1 MSKYTT
7 ELRFICETEAG
18 ETESVGYSD
27 VDDVIAAALPHIFDF
42 DFPIFDENYRTTLE
56 TKIIRHYYT
65 REIGL
70 ETYGLWKLKL
80 QTKLNEIMPYYNKL
94 YESELFTYN
103 PLYDVDMTTT
113 HIGRKTGENTN
124 VDSRISERSNSGT
137 SKNVEDETNT
147 QRNKSI
153 TEGNRDVKTDG
164 TETES
169 NKTKTT
175 GNKDIETDGTEVGA
189 NKAVTSGNRDVEN
202 TGSETNTGTS
212 KNSATRDYQRDD
224 AYSDTPQGTLNN
236 VRNLNYLTN
245 ARNIVDTE
253 MTNENGNTTGASAT
267 QNKQTE
273 NNQQTIDENNT
284 TTSKSK
290 QNETNDQTIDA
301 NKSSVTAHKQNETNQ
316 QTSQNDNT
324 SLTQR
329 NNERTD
335 NFNETG
341 KNQGTNIGSS
351 KSTED
356 YVLHVMGKS
365 AGVNYARMIKDF
377 RDNLLNIDMDVIRE
391 LNDLF
396 MLIW

>member
-18 ETESVGYSD
+18 KTESVGFSD
-27 VDDVIAAALPHIFDF
+27 VNEVITAALPHIFDF
-42 DFPIFDENYRTTLE
+42 DFPIFDENYRVPLE

-94 YESELFTYN
+94 YESELYKYN

-113 HIGRKTGENTN
+113 HVGRKTGENTN
-124 VDSRISERSNSGT
+124 VDSRLSERSNSGT
-137 SKNVEDETNT
+137 SKNVGDETT
-147 QRNKSI
+147 AD
-153 TEGNRDVKTDG
+153 TNRAT
-164 TETES
+164 
-169 NKTKTT
+169 
-175 GNKDIETDGTEVGA
+175 
-189 NKAVTSGNRDVEN
+189 TSGNRNVDN
-202 TGSETNTGTS
+202 TGSETNTGRS
-212 KNSATRDYQRDD
+212 KNSATRNYQRDD
-224 AYSDTPQGTLNN
+224 AYSDTPQGTLSN
-236 VRNLNYLTN
+236 VKNLNYLTN

-253 MTNENGNTTGASAT
+253 MTNENGETTGASASE
-267 QNKQTE
+267 NKQ
-273 NNQQTIDENNT
+273 
-284 TTSKSK
+284 
-290 QNETNDQTIDA
+290 
-301 NKSSVTAHKQNETNQ
+301 VETNQ
-316 QTSQNDNT
+316 QTVTGDNT
-324 SLTQR
+324 SATKR
-329 NNERTD
+329 VSERTD
-335 NFNETG
+335 DFTESNKNE
-341 KNQGTNIGSS
+341 GTNTETS

>member
-18 ETESVGYSD
+18 KTESVGLSK
-27 VDDVIAAALPHIFDF
+27 VDEVISAALPHIFDF

-94 YESELFTYN
+94 YQSELYTYN

-113 HIGRKTGENTN
+113 HVGRRTGENTN
-124 VDSRISERSNSGT
+124 VDSRISERNNSGT
-137 SKNVEDETNT
+137 SKNVGDETT
-147 QRNKSI
+147 AD
-153 TEGNRDVKTDG
+153 TNRAT
-164 TETES
+164 
-169 NKTKTT
+169 
-175 GNKDIETDGTEVGA
+175 
-189 NKAVTSGNRDVEN
+189 TSGERSVEN
-202 TGSETNTGTS
+202 TGSETNTGRS
-212 KNSATRDYQRDD
+212 KNSATRNYQRDD

-236 VRNLNYLTN
+236 VKNLNYLTN

-253 MTNENGNTTGASAT
+253 MTNENGETTGASAS
-267 QNKQTE
+267 E
-273 NNQQTIDENNT
+273 N
-284 TTSKSK
+284 
-290 QNETNDQTIDA
+290 
-301 NKSSVTAHKQNETNQ
+301 KQNETNQ
-316 QTSQNDNT
+316 QTVTGDNT
-324 SLTQR
+324 SATTR
-329 NNERTD
+329 VSERTD
-335 NFNETG
+335 DFTESNKNEGINTG
-341 KNQGTNIGSS
+341 TS

-365 AGVNYARMIKDF
+365 AGTNYARMIKDF

-396 MLIW
+396 MLVW

>member
-18 ETESVGYSD
+18 KTESVGLSK
-27 VDDVIAAALPHIFDF
+27 VDEVITSALPKIFDF
-42 DFPIFDENYRTTLE
+42 DFPIFDENYRVPLE

-94 YESELFTYN
+94 YESELYKYN

-113 HIGRKTGENTN
+113 HVGRRTGENTN
-124 VDSRISERSNSGT
+124 IDSRISERNNSGT
-137 SKNVEDETNT
+137 SKNVGDETT
-147 QRNKSI
+147 AD
-153 TEGNRDVKTDG
+153 T
-164 TETES
+164 
-169 NKTKTT
+169 
-175 GNKDIETDGTEVGA
+175 
-189 NKAVTSGNRDVEN
+189 NKATTSGERNVEN
-202 TGSETNTGTS
+202 TGSETNTGRS

-236 VRNLNYLTN
+236 VKNLNYLTN

-253 MTNENGNTTGASAT
+253 MTNENGETTGASASE
-267 QNKQTE
+267 NKQ
-273 NNQQTIDENNT
+273 
-284 TTSKSK
+284 S
-290 QNETNDQTIDA
+290 
-301 NKSSVTAHKQNETNQ
+301 ETNQ
-316 QTSQNDNT
+316 QTVTGDNT
-324 SLTQR
+324 SATKR
-329 NNERTD
+329 TSERTD
-335 NFNETG
+335 VFSESNKDEGMNTET
-341 KNQGTNIGSS
+341 S

>member
-18 ETESVGYSD
+18 KTESVGLSK
-27 VDDVIAAALPHIFDF
+27 VDEVISAALPHIFDF

-94 YESELFTYN
+94 YESELYTYN

-113 HIGRKTGENTN
+113 HVGRRTGENTN

-137 SKNVEDETNT
+137 SKNVGDETT
-147 QRNKSI
+147 AD
-153 TEGNRDVKTDG
+153 TNRAT
-164 TETES
+164 
-169 NKTKTT
+169 
-175 GNKDIETDGTEVGA
+175 
-189 NKAVTSGNRDVEN
+189 TSGERSVEN
-202 TGSETNTGTS
+202 TGSETNTGRS

-253 MTNENGNTTGASAT
+253 MTNENGETTGASAT
-267 QNKQTE
+267 ENKQ
-273 NNQQTIDENNT
+273 
-284 TTSKSK
+284 S
-290 QNETNDQTIDA
+290 
-301 NKSSVTAHKQNETNQ
+301 ETNQ
-316 QTSQNDNT
+316 QTVTGDNT
-324 SLTQR
+324 SATKR
-329 NNERTD
+329 VSERTD
-335 NFNETG
+335 DFTESNKDE
-341 KNQGTNIGSS
+341 GTNTETS

>member
-18 ETESVGYSD
+18 KTESVGLSK
-27 VDDVIAAALPHIFDF
+27 VDEVISAALPHIFDF
-42 DFPIFDENYRTTLE
+42 DFPIFDENYRVPLE

-94 YESELFTYN
+94 YQSELYTYN

-113 HIGRKTGENTN
+113 HVGQRTGENTN
-124 VDSRISERSNSGT
+124 IDHRNSERRNSGT
-137 SKNVEDETNT
+137 SKNVGDETT
-147 QRNKSI
+147 AD
-153 TEGNRDVKTDG
+153 TNRAT
-164 TETES
+164 
-169 NKTKTT
+169 
-175 GNKDIETDGTEVGA
+175 
-189 NKAVTSGNRDVEN
+189 TSGERSVEN
-202 TGSETNTGTS
+202 TGSETNTGRT

-224 AYSDTPQGTLNN
+224 AYSDTPQGSLNN

-253 MTNENGNTTGASAT
+253 MTNENGESTGASAS
-267 QNKQTE
+267 E
-273 NNQQTIDENNT
+273 N
-284 TTSKSK
+284 
-290 QNETNDQTIDA
+290 
-301 NKSSVTAHKQNETNQ
+301 KQNETNQ
-316 QTSQNDNT
+316 QTVTGDNT
-324 SLTQR
+324 SATKR
-329 NNERTD
+329 VSERADDFTESNKNEGI
-335 NFNETG
+335 NTG
-341 KNQGTNIGSS
+341 TS

-365 AGVNYARMIKDF
+365 AGANYARMIKDF

>member
-18 ETESVGYSD
+18 KTESVGLSK
-27 VDDVIAAALPHIFDF
+27 VDEVISAALPHIFDF
-42 DFPIFDENYRTTLE
+42 DFPIFDENYRVPLE

-94 YESELFTYN
+94 YESELYTYN

-113 HIGRKTGENTN
+113 HVGRRTGENTN
-124 VDSRISERSNSGT
+124 VDSRISERNNSGT
-137 SKNVEDETNT
+137 SKNVGDETT
-147 QRNKSI
+147 AD
-153 TEGNRDVKTDG
+153 TNRAT
-164 TETES
+164 
-169 NKTKTT
+169 
-175 GNKDIETDGTEVGA
+175 
-189 NKAVTSGNRDVEN
+189 TSGERSVEN
-202 TGSETNTGTS
+202 TGSETNTGRS
-212 KNSATRDYQRDD
+212 KNSATRNYQRDD

-236 VRNLNYLTN
+236 VKNLNYLTN

-253 MTNENGNTTGASAT
+253 MTNENGETTGASAS
-267 QNKQTE
+267 E
-273 NNQQTIDENNT
+273 N
-284 TTSKSK
+284 
-290 QNETNDQTIDA
+290 
-301 NKSSVTAHKQNETNQ
+301 KQNETNQ
-316 QTSQNDNT
+316 QTVTGDNT
-324 SLTQR
+324 SATKR
-329 NNERTD
+329 FSERTD
-335 NFNETG
+335 DFTESNKNE
-341 KNQGTNIGSS
+341 GTNTETS

-396 MLIW
+396 MLVW

>member
-27 VDDVIAAALPHIFDF
+27 VDDIIAAALPHIFDF

-113 HIGRKTGENTN
+113 HVGRKTGENTN

-137 SKNVEDETNT
+137 SKNVGDETT
-147 QRNKSI
+147 AD
-153 TEGNRDVKTDG
+153 TNRAT
-164 TETES
+164 
-169 NKTKTT
+169 
-175 GNKDIETDGTEVGA
+175 
-189 NKAVTSGNRDVEN
+189 TSGERSVEN
-202 TGSETNTGTS
+202 TGSETNTGRS

-236 VRNLNYLTN
+236 VKNLNYLTN

-253 MTNENGNTTGASAT
+253 MTNENGETTGASASE
-267 QNKQTE
+267 NKQ
-273 NNQQTIDENNT
+273 
-284 TTSKSK
+284 S
-290 QNETNDQTIDA
+290 
-301 NKSSVTAHKQNETNQ
+301 ETNQ
-316 QTSQNDNT
+316 QTVTGDNT
-324 SLTQR
+324 SATKR
-329 NNERTD
+329 VSERTD
-335 NFNETG
+335 VFTENNKDEGLNTET
-341 KNQGTNIGSS
+341 S

>member
-18 ETESVGYSD
+18 KTESVGYSK
-27 VDDVIAAALPHIFDF
+27 VDEVIAAALPHIFDF
-42 DFPIFDENYRTTLE
+42 DFPIFDENYRETLE

-113 HIGRKTGENTN
+113 HVGRKTGENTN

-137 SKNVEDETNT
+137 SKNVGDETKADT
-147 QRNKSI
+147 
-153 TEGNRDVKTDG
+153 NRAT
-164 TETES
+164 
-169 NKTKTT
+169 
-175 GNKDIETDGTEVGA
+175 
-189 NKAVTSGNRDVEN
+189 TSGERSVEN
-202 TGSETNTGTS
+202 TGSETNTGRT
-212 KNSATRDYQRDD
+212 KNSATRDYERND

-236 VRNLNYLTN
+236 VKNLNYLTN
-245 ARNIVDTE
+245 VRNIVDTE
-253 MTNENGNTTGASAT
+253 MTNENGETTGASASE
-267 QNKQTE
+267 NKQ
-273 NNQQTIDENNT
+273 
-284 TTSKSK
+284 S
-290 QNETNDQTIDA
+290 
-301 NKSSVTAHKQNETNQ
+301 ETNQ
-316 QTSQNDNT
+316 QTVTGDNT
-324 SLTQR
+324 SATKR
-329 NNERTD
+329 VSERTD
-335 NFNETG
+335 DFTESNKNE
-341 KNQGTNIGSS
+341 GTNTETS

>member
-18 ETESVGYSD
+18 KTESVGLSK
-27 VDDVIAAALPHIFDF
+27 VDEVITAALPHIFDF
-42 DFPIFDENYRTTLE
+42 DFPIFDENYRVPLE

-94 YESELFTYN
+94 YQSELYTYN

-113 HIGRKTGENTN
+113 HVGRRTGENTN
-124 VDSRISERSNSGT
+124 VDSRISERNNSGT
-137 SKNVEDETNT
+137 SKNVGDETT
-147 QRNKSI
+147 AD
-153 TEGNRDVKTDG
+153 TNRAT
-164 TETES
+164 
-169 NKTKTT
+169 
-175 GNKDIETDGTEVGA
+175 
-189 NKAVTSGNRDVEN
+189 TSGERSVEN
-202 TGSETNTGTS
+202 TGSETNTGRS
-212 KNSATRDYQRDD
+212 KNSATRNYQRDD

-236 VRNLNYLTN
+236 VKNLNYLTN

-253 MTNENGNTTGASAT
+253 MTNENGETTGASAS
-267 QNKQTE
+267 E
-273 NNQQTIDENNT
+273 N
-284 TTSKSK
+284 
-290 QNETNDQTIDA
+290 
-301 NKSSVTAHKQNETNQ
+301 KQNETNQ
-316 QTSQNDNT
+316 QTVTGDNT
-324 SLTQR
+324 SATKR
-329 NNERTD
+329 FSERTD
-335 NFNETG
+335 DFTGSNKNE
-341 KNQGTNIGSS
+341 GTNTETS

>member
-18 ETESVGYSD
+18 KTESVGFSN
-27 VDDVIAAALPHIFDF
+27 VDEVITAALPHIFDF
-42 DFPIFDENYRTTLE
+42 DFPIFDENYRVPLE

-94 YESELFTYN
+94 YQSELYTYN

-113 HIGRKTGENTN
+113 HVGRRTGENTN
-124 VDSRISERSNSGT
+124 VDSRISERNNSGT
-137 SKNVEDETNT
+137 SKNVGDETT
-147 QRNKSI
+147 AD
-153 TEGNRDVKTDG
+153 TNRAT
-164 TETES
+164 
-169 NKTKTT
+169 
-175 GNKDIETDGTEVGA
+175 
-189 NKAVTSGNRDVEN
+189 TSGERSVEN
-202 TGSETNTGTS
+202 TGSETNTGRS
-212 KNSATRDYQRDD
+212 KNSATRNYQRDD

-236 VRNLNYLTN
+236 VKNLNYLTN

-253 MTNENGNTTGASAT
+253 MTNENGETTGASAS
-267 QNKQTE
+267 E
-273 NNQQTIDENNT
+273 N
-284 TTSKSK
+284 
-290 QNETNDQTIDA
+290 
-301 NKSSVTAHKQNETNQ
+301 KQNETNQ
-316 QTSQNDNT
+316 QTVTGDNT
-324 SLTQR
+324 SATKR
-329 NNERTD
+329 FSERTD
-335 NFNETG
+335 DFTESNKNE
-341 KNQGTNIGSS
+341 GTNTETS

>member
-18 ETESVGYSD
+18 KTESVGLSK
-27 VDDVIAAALPHIFDF
+27 VDEVIAAALPHIFDF
-42 DFPIFDENYRTTLE
+42 DFPIFDENYRETLE

-94 YESELFTYN
+94 YQSELYTYN

-113 HIGRKTGENTN
+113 HVGRKTGENTN
-124 VDSRISERSNSGT
+124 VDQRNSKRTNSGT
-137 SKNVEDETNT
+137 SKNVGDETT
-147 QRNKSI
+147 AD
-153 TEGNRDVKTDG
+153 TNRAT
-164 TETES
+164 
-169 NKTKTT
+169 
-175 GNKDIETDGTEVGA
+175 
-189 NKAVTSGNRDVEN
+189 TSGERNVEN
-202 TGSETNTGTS
+202 KGSETNTGRS

-253 MTNENGNTTGASAT
+253 MTNENGETTGASASE
-267 QNKQTE
+267 NKQ
-273 NNQQTIDENNT
+273 
-284 TTSKSK
+284 
-290 QNETNDQTIDA
+290 A
-301 NKSSVTAHKQNETNQ
+301 ETNQ
-316 QTSQNDNT
+316 QTVTGDNT
-324 SLTQR
+324 SATKR
-329 NNERTD
+329 VSERTD
-335 NFNETG
+335 DFTENNKDEGINTG
-341 KNQGTNIGSS
+341 TS

>member
-113 HIGRKTGENTN
+113 HVGRRTGENTN
-124 VDSRISERSNSGT
+124 VDTRISERSNSGT
-137 SKNVEDETNT
+137 SKNVGDETT
-147 QRNKSI
+147 AD
-153 TEGNRDVKTDG
+153 TNRA
-164 TETES
+164 
-169 NKTKTT
+169 NTT
-175 GNKDIETDGTEVGA
+175 G
-189 NKAVTSGNRDVEN
+189 SRSVEN
-202 TGSETNTGTS
+202 SGSETNTGRT
-212 KNSATRDYQRDD
+212 KNSATRNYQRDD
-224 AYSDTPQGTLNN
+224 AYSDTPQGTLTN

-245 ARNIVDTE
+245 ARNIVDSD
-253 MTNENGNTTGASAT
+253 MTNENGETTGASASE
-267 QNKQTE
+267 NKQ
-273 NNQQTIDENNT
+273 
-284 TTSKSK
+284 S
-290 QNETNDQTIDA
+290 
-301 NKSSVTAHKQNETNQ
+301 ETNQ
-316 QTSQNDNT
+316 QTVTGDNT
-324 SLTQR
+324 SATKR
-329 NNERTD
+329 VSERTD
-335 NFNETG
+335 VFAESNKDE
-341 KNQGTNIGSS
+341 GTNTETS

-396 MLIW
+396 MLVW

>member
-1 MSKYTT
+1 MSKFTT

-18 ETESVGYSD
+18 KTESVGFSN
-27 VDDVIAAALPHIFDF
+27 VDEVITAALPHIFDF
-42 DFPIFDENYRTTLE
+42 DFPIFDENYRVPLE

-94 YESELFTYN
+94 YESELYTYN

-113 HIGRKTGENTN
+113 HVGRRTGENTN

-137 SKNVEDETNT
+137 SKNVGDETT
-147 QRNKSI
+147 AD
-153 TEGNRDVKTDG
+153 TNRAT
-164 TETES
+164 
-169 NKTKTT
+169 
-175 GNKDIETDGTEVGA
+175 
-189 NKAVTSGNRDVEN
+189 TSGERSVEN
-202 TGSETNTGTS
+202 TGSETNTGRS
-212 KNSATRDYQRDD
+212 KNSATRNYQRDD

-236 VRNLNYLTN
+236 VKNLNYLTN

-253 MTNENGNTTGASAT
+253 MTNENGETTGASAT
-267 QNKQTE
+267 ENKQ
-273 NNQQTIDENNT
+273 
-284 TTSKSK
+284 S
-290 QNETNDQTIDA
+290 
-301 NKSSVTAHKQNETNQ
+301 ETNQ
-316 QTSQNDNT
+316 QTVTGDNT
-324 SLTQR
+324 SATKR
-329 NNERTD
+329 VSERTD
-335 NFNETG
+335 DFNERN
-341 KNQGTNIGSS
+341 KDEGTNTETS

>member
-18 ETESVGYSD
+18 KTESVGISK
-27 VDDVIAAALPHIFDF
+27 VDEVISAALPHIFDF

-94 YESELFTYN
+94 YQSELYTYN

-113 HIGRKTGENTN
+113 HVGRRTGENTN
-124 VDSRISERSNSGT
+124 IEKRNSERTNSGT
-137 SKNVEDETNT
+137 SKNVGDETT
-147 QRNKSI
+147 AD
-153 TEGNRDVKTDG
+153 TNRAT
-164 TETES
+164 
-169 NKTKTT
+169 
-175 GNKDIETDGTEVGA
+175 
-189 NKAVTSGNRDVEN
+189 TSGERNIEN
-202 TGSETNTGTS
+202 KGSETNTGRS
-212 KNSATRDYQRDD
+212 KNSATRDHQTDD

-236 VRNLNYLTN
+236 VKNLNYLTN
-245 ARNIVDTE
+245 ARNIVETE
-253 MTNENGNTTGASAT
+253 MTNENGETTGASASENT
-267 QNKQTE
+267 Q
-273 NNQQTIDENNT
+273 
-284 TTSKSK
+284 
-290 QNETNDQTIDA
+290 A
-301 NKSSVTAHKQNETNQ
+301 ETNQ
-316 QTSQNDNT
+316 QTVTGDNT
-324 SLTQR
+324 SATKR
-329 NNERTD
+329 VSERTD
-335 NFNETG
+335 DFTESDKNEGINTG
-341 KNQGTNIGSS
+341 TS

-365 AGVNYARMIKDF
+365 AGANYARMIKDF

>member
-18 ETESVGYSD
+18 KTESVGLSK
-27 VDDVIAAALPHIFDF
+27 VDEVITAALPHIFDF
-42 DFPIFDENYRTTLE
+42 DFPIFDENYRVPLE

-94 YESELFTYN
+94 YESELYTYN

-113 HIGRKTGENTN
+113 HVGRRTGENTN
-124 VDSRISERSNSGT
+124 IDSRISERNNSGT
-137 SKNVEDETNT
+137 SKNVGDETT
-147 QRNKSI
+147 AD
-153 TEGNRDVKTDG
+153 TNRAT
-164 TETES
+164 
-169 NKTKTT
+169 
-175 GNKDIETDGTEVGA
+175 
-189 NKAVTSGNRDVEN
+189 TSGERNVEN
-202 TGSETNTGTS
+202 TGSETNTGRS

-236 VRNLNYLTN
+236 VKNLNYLTN

-253 MTNENGNTTGASAT
+253 MTNENGETTGASASE
-267 QNKQTE
+267 NKQ
-273 NNQQTIDENNT
+273 
-284 TTSKSK
+284 S
-290 QNETNDQTIDA
+290 
-301 NKSSVTAHKQNETNQ
+301 ETNQ
-316 QTSQNDNT
+316 QTVTGDNT
-324 SLTQR
+324 SATKR
-329 NNERTD
+329 TSERTD
-335 NFNETG
+335 VFSESNKDEGMNTET
-341 KNQGTNIGSS
+341 S

>member
-113 HIGRKTGENTN
+113 HVGRRTGENTN

-137 SKNVEDETNT
+137 SKNVGDETT
-147 QRNKSI
+147 AD
-153 TEGNRDVKTDG
+153 TNRAT
-164 TETES
+164 
-169 NKTKTT
+169 
-175 GNKDIETDGTEVGA
+175 
-189 NKAVTSGNRDVEN
+189 TSGERSVEN
-202 TGSETNTGTS
+202 TGSETNTGRS

-253 MTNENGNTTGASAT
+253 MTNENGETTGASASE
-267 QNKQTE
+267 NKQ
-273 NNQQTIDENNT
+273 
-284 TTSKSK
+284 S
-290 QNETNDQTIDA
+290 
-301 NKSSVTAHKQNETNQ
+301 ETNQ
-316 QTSQNDNT
+316 QTVTGDNT
-324 SLTQR
+324 SATKR
-329 NNERTD
+329 VSERTD
-335 NFNETG
+335 DFTESNKNE
-341 KNQGTNIGSS
+341 GTNTETS

>member
-18 ETESVGYSD
+18 KTESVGLSK
-27 VDDVIAAALPHIFDF
+27 VDEVITAALPKIFDF
-42 DFPIFDENYRTTLE
+42 YFPIFDENYRVPLE

-65 REIGL
+65 REIGM

-80 QTKLNEIMPYYNKL
+80 HTKLNEIMPYYNKL
-94 YESELFTYN
+94 YESELYKYN

-113 HIGRKTGENTN
+113 HVGRRTGENTN

-137 SKNVEDETNT
+137 SKNVGDETT
-147 QRNKSI
+147 AD
-153 TEGNRDVKTDG
+153 TNRAT
-164 TETES
+164 
-169 NKTKTT
+169 
-175 GNKDIETDGTEVGA
+175 
-189 NKAVTSGNRDVEN
+189 TSGERSVEN
-202 TGSETNTGTS
+202 TGSETNTGRT
-212 KNSATRDYQRDD
+212 KNSATRNYQRDD

-236 VRNLNYLTN
+236 VKNLNYLTN

-253 MTNENGNTTGASAT
+253 MTNENGETTGASASE
-267 QNKQTE
+267 NKQ
-273 NNQQTIDENNT
+273 
-284 TTSKSK
+284 S
-290 QNETNDQTIDA
+290 
-301 NKSSVTAHKQNETNQ
+301 ETNQ
-316 QTSQNDNT
+316 QTVTGDNT
-324 SLTQR
+324 SATKR
-329 NNERTD
+329 VSERTD
-335 NFNETG
+335 DFTESDKNEGINTG
-341 KNQGTNIGSS
+341 TS

-365 AGVNYARMIKDF
+365 AGANYARMIKDF

>member
-7 ELRFICETEAG
+7 GLRFICETEAG
-18 ETESVGYSD
+18 KTESVGLSK
-27 VDDVIAAALPHIFDF
+27 VDEVITAALPHIFDF
-42 DFPIFDENYRTTLE
+42 DFPIFDENYRVPLE

-94 YESELFTYN
+94 YQSELYTYN

-113 HIGRKTGENTN
+113 HVGRRTGENTN

-137 SKNVEDETNT
+137 SKNVGDETT
-147 QRNKSI
+147 AD
-153 TEGNRDVKTDG
+153 TNRAT
-164 TETES
+164 
-169 NKTKTT
+169 
-175 GNKDIETDGTEVGA
+175 
-189 NKAVTSGNRDVEN
+189 TSGERSVEN
-202 TGSETNTGTS
+202 TGSETNTGRS

-253 MTNENGNTTGASAT
+253 MTNENGETTGASAT
-267 QNKQTE
+267 ENKQIE
-273 NNQQTIDENNT
+273 SNQQTIT
-284 TTSKSK
+284 G
-290 QNETNDQTIDA
+290 
-301 NKSSVTAHKQNETNQ
+301 
-316 QTSQNDNT
+316 DNT
-324 SLTQR
+324 SATTR
-329 NNERTD
+329 VSEKTD
-335 NFNETG
+335 NFNERN
-341 KNQGTNIGSS
+341 KDEGTNTETS

-396 MLIW
+396 MLVW

>member
-18 ETESVGYSD
+18 KTESVGLSK
-27 VDDVIAAALPHIFDF
+27 VDEVITAALPHIFDF
-42 DFPIFDENYRTTLE
+42 DFPIFDENYRVPLE

-94 YESELFTYN
+94 YESELYTYN

-113 HIGRKTGENTN
+113 HVGRRTGENTN

-137 SKNVEDETNT
+137 SKNVGDETT
-147 QRNKSI
+147 AD
-153 TEGNRDVKTDG
+153 TNRAT
-164 TETES
+164 
-169 NKTKTT
+169 
-175 GNKDIETDGTEVGA
+175 
-189 NKAVTSGNRDVEN
+189 TSGERSVEN
-202 TGSETNTGTS
+202 TGSETNTGRT

-253 MTNENGNTTGASAT
+253 MTNENGETTGASASE
-267 QNKQTE
+267 NKQ
-273 NNQQTIDENNT
+273 
-284 TTSKSK
+284 S
-290 QNETNDQTIDA
+290 
-301 NKSSVTAHKQNETNQ
+301 ETNQ
-316 QTSQNDNT
+316 QTVTGDNT
-324 SLTQR
+324 SATKR
-329 NNERTD
+329 VSERTD
-335 NFNETG
+335 DFTESNKNE
-341 KNQGTNIGSS
+341 GTNTETS

-377 RDNLLNIDMDVIRE
+377 RDNLLNIDMDIIRE

>member
-113 HIGRKTGENTN
+113 HVGRKTGENTN

-137 SKNVEDETNT
+137 SKNVGDETT
-147 QRNKSI
+147 AD
-153 TEGNRDVKTDG
+153 TNRAT
-164 TETES
+164 
-169 NKTKTT
+169 
-175 GNKDIETDGTEVGA
+175 
-189 NKAVTSGNRDVEN
+189 TSGERSVEN
-202 TGSETNTGTS
+202 TGSETNTGRS
-212 KNSATRDYQRDD
+212 KNSATRNYQRDD

-236 VRNLNYLTN
+236 VKNLNYLTN

-253 MTNENGNTTGASAT
+253 MTNENGETTGASAT
-267 QNKQTE
+267 ENKQSE
-273 NNQQTIDENNT
+273 SNQQTV
-284 TTSKSK
+284 TS
-290 QNETNDQTIDA
+290 
-301 NKSSVTAHKQNETNQ
+301 
-316 QTSQNDNT
+316 DNT
-324 SLTQR
+324 SATKR
-329 NNERTD
+329 VSERTD
-335 NFNETG
+335 DFTESNKNE
-341 KNQGTNIGSS
+341 GTNTETS

>member
-18 ETESVGYSD
+18 KTESVGLSK
-27 VDDVIAAALPHIFDF
+27 VDEVITAALPHIFDF
-42 DFPIFDENYRTTLE
+42 DFPIFDENYRVPLE

-94 YESELFTYN
+94 YQSELYTYN

-113 HIGRKTGENTN
+113 HVGRRTGENTN
-124 VDSRISERSNSGT
+124 VDSRISERNNSGT
-137 SKNVEDETNT
+137 SKNVGDETT
-147 QRNKSI
+147 AD
-153 TEGNRDVKTDG
+153 TNRAT
-164 TETES
+164 
-169 NKTKTT
+169 
-175 GNKDIETDGTEVGA
+175 
-189 NKAVTSGNRDVEN
+189 TSGERSVEN
-202 TGSETNTGTS
+202 TGSETNTGRS
-212 KNSATRDYQRDD
+212 KNSATRNYQRDD

-236 VRNLNYLTN
+236 VKNLNYLTN

-253 MTNENGNTTGASAT
+253 MTNENGETTGASAS
-267 QNKQTE
+267 E
-273 NNQQTIDENNT
+273 N
-284 TTSKSK
+284 
-290 QNETNDQTIDA
+290 
-301 NKSSVTAHKQNETNQ
+301 KQNETNQ
-316 QTSQNDNT
+316 QTVTGDNT
-324 SLTQR
+324 SATKR
-329 NNERTD
+329 FSERTD
-335 NFNETG
+335 DFTESNKNE
-341 KNQGTNIGSS
+341 GTNTETS

>member
-18 ETESVGYSD
+18 KTESVGLSK
-27 VDDVIAAALPHIFDF
+27 VDEVITAALPHIFDF

-94 YESELFTYN
+94 YQSELYTYN

-113 HIGRKTGENTN
+113 HVGQRTGENTN
-124 VDSRISERSNSGT
+124 VDSRTSERSNSGT
-137 SKNVEDETNT
+137 SKNVGNETSTDTNRAT
-147 QRNKSI
+147 TNGSRNIENK
-153 TEGNRDVKTDG
+153 G
-164 TETES
+164 T
-169 NKTKTT
+169 
-175 GNKDIETDGTEVGA
+175 
-189 NKAVTSGNRDVEN
+189 
-202 TGSETNTGTS
+202 ETNTGTS

-253 MTNENGNTTGASAT
+253 MTNESGNTTGASAS
-267 QNKQTE
+267 E
-273 NNQQTIDENNT
+273 NQ
-284 TTSKSK
+284 
-290 QNETNDQTIDA
+290 
-301 NKSSVTAHKQNETNQ
+301 QNETNQ
-316 QTSQNDNT
+316 QTVTGDNT
-324 SLTQR
+324 SAIQR
-329 NNERTD
+329 SNERTD
-335 NFNETG
+335 DFIETDKNEGSTV
-341 KNQGTNIGSS
+341 GTS

-365 AGVNYARMIKDF
+365 AGANYARMIKDF

-396 MLIW
+396 MLLW

>member
-18 ETESVGYSD
+18 KTESVGFSD
-27 VDDVIAAALPHIFDF
+27 VDEVISEALPHIFDF
-42 DFPIFDENYRTTLE
+42 DFPIFDENYRVPLE

-94 YESELFTYN
+94 YESELYTYN

-113 HIGRKTGENTN
+113 HVGRRTGENTN
-124 VDSRISERSNSGT
+124 IDSRISERNNSGT
-137 SKNVEDETNT
+137 SKNVGNETSADTNT
-147 QRNKSI
+147 A
-153 TEGNRDVKTDG
+153 T
-164 TETES
+164 
-169 NKTKTT
+169 TT
-175 GNKDIETDGTEVGA
+175 GSRNIENKGT
-189 NKAVTSGNRDVEN
+189 
-202 TGSETNTGTS
+202 ETNTGTS

-253 MTNENGNTTGASAT
+253 MTNESGNTTGASAS
-267 QNKQTE
+267 E
-273 NNQQTIDENNT
+273 NQ
-284 TTSKSK
+284 
-290 QNETNDQTIDA
+290 
-301 NKSSVTAHKQNETNQ
+301 QNETNQ
-316 QTSQNDNT
+316 QTVTGDNT
-324 SLTQR
+324 SAIQR
-329 NNERTD
+329 SNERTD
-335 NFNETG
+335 DFLETDKNEGSTV
-341 KNQGTNIGSS
+341 GTS

-365 AGVNYARMIKDF
+365 AGANYARMIKDF
-377 RDNLLNIDMDVIRE
+377 RDNLLNIDMDIIIE

-396 MLIW
+396 MLLW

>member
-18 ETESVGYSD
+18 KTESVGFSD
-27 VDDVIAAALPHIFDF
+27 VDEVITAALPHIFDF
-42 DFPIFDENYRTTLE
+42 DFPIFDENYRVPLE

-94 YESELFTYN
+94 YNSELYTYN

-113 HIGRKTGENTN
+113 HVGRKTGENTN
-124 VDSRISERSNSGT
+124 VDSRISERNNSGT
-137 SKNVEDETNT
+137 SKNVGDETT
-147 QRNKSI
+147 AD
-153 TEGNRDVKTDG
+153 TNRAT
-164 TETES
+164 
-169 NKTKTT
+169 
-175 GNKDIETDGTEVGA
+175 
-189 NKAVTSGNRDVEN
+189 TSGERSVEN
-202 TGSETNTGTS
+202 TGSETNTGRS

-253 MTNENGNTTGASAT
+253 MTNENGETTGASASE
-267 QNKQTE
+267 NKQ
-273 NNQQTIDENNT
+273 
-284 TTSKSK
+284 S
-290 QNETNDQTIDA
+290 
-301 NKSSVTAHKQNETNQ
+301 ETNQ
-316 QTSQNDNT
+316 QTVTGDNT
-324 SLTQR
+324 SATKR
-329 NNERTD
+329 VSERTD
-335 NFNETG
+335 VFTENNKDEGMNTET
-341 KNQGTNIGSS
+341 S

>member
-18 ETESVGYSD
+18 KTESVGFSN
-27 VDDVIAAALPHIFDF
+27 VDEVITAALPHIFDF
-42 DFPIFDENYRTTLE
+42 DFPIFDENYRVPLE

-94 YESELFTYN
+94 YESELYTYN

-113 HIGRKTGENTN
+113 HVGRRTGENTN

-137 SKNVEDETNT
+137 SKNVGDETT
-147 QRNKSI
+147 AD
-153 TEGNRDVKTDG
+153 TNRAT
-164 TETES
+164 
-169 NKTKTT
+169 
-175 GNKDIETDGTEVGA
+175 
-189 NKAVTSGNRDVEN
+189 TSGERSVEN
-202 TGSETNTGTS
+202 TGSETNTGRT

-253 MTNENGNTTGASAT
+253 MTNENGETTGASASE
-267 QNKQTE
+267 NKQ
-273 NNQQTIDENNT
+273 
-284 TTSKSK
+284 S
-290 QNETNDQTIDA
+290 
-301 NKSSVTAHKQNETNQ
+301 ETNQ
-316 QTSQNDNT
+316 QTVTGDNT
-324 SLTQR
+324 SATKR
-329 NNERTD
+329 VSERTD
-335 NFNETG
+335 DFTESNKNE
-341 KNQGTNIGSS
+341 GTNTETS

>member
-94 YESELFTYN
+94 YESELYTYN
-103 PLYDVDMTTT
+103 PLYDVDLTTT
-113 HIGRKTGENTN
+113 NVGQKTGENTN
-124 VDSRISERSNSGT
+124 VDSRISSKTNSGNTT
-137 SKNVEDETNT
+137 SNGTNNVE
-147 QRNKSI
+147 NK
-153 TEGNRDVKTDG
+153 
-164 TETES
+164 
-169 NKTKTT
+169 
-175 GNKDIETDGTEVGA
+175 
-189 NKAVTSGNRDVEN
+189 
-202 TGSETNTGTS
+202 GSETNTGAT
-212 KNSATRDYQRDD
+212 KNSATRNYQRDD

-236 VRNLNYLTN
+236 VKNLNYLTN

-253 MTNENGNTTGASAT
+253 MTNEYGDTTGASTSENT
-267 QNKQTE
+267 Q
-273 NNQQTIDENNT
+273 
-284 TTSKSK
+284 
-290 QNETNDQTIDA
+290 
-301 NKSSVTAHKQNETNQ
+301 VETNQ
-316 QTSQNDNT
+316 QTVNSIGTETDK
-324 SLTQR
+324 
-329 NNERTD
+329 NEGSTV
-335 NFNETG
+335 
-341 KNQGTNIGSS
+341 GTS

-365 AGVNYARMIKDF
+365 AGTNYARMIKDF
-377 RDNLLNIDMDVIRE
+377 RDNLLNIDMDIIRD
-391 LNDLF
+391 LSDLF
-396 MLIW
+396 MMIW

>member
-18 ETESVGYSD
+18 KTESVGLSK
-27 VDDVIAAALPHIFDF
+27 VDEVITAALPHIFDF
-42 DFPIFDENYRTTLE
+42 DFPIFDENYRVPLE

-94 YESELFTYN
+94 YESELYTYN

-113 HIGRKTGENTN
+113 HVGRRTGENTN

-137 SKNVEDETNT
+137 SKNVGDETT
-147 QRNKSI
+147 AD
-153 TEGNRDVKTDG
+153 TNRAT
-164 TETES
+164 
-169 NKTKTT
+169 
-175 GNKDIETDGTEVGA
+175 
-189 NKAVTSGNRDVEN
+189 TSGERSVEN
-202 TGSETNTGTS
+202 TGSETNTGRT

-253 MTNENGNTTGASAT
+253 MTNENGETTGASASE
-267 QNKQTE
+267 NKQ
-273 NNQQTIDENNT
+273 
-284 TTSKSK
+284 S
-290 QNETNDQTIDA
+290 
-301 NKSSVTAHKQNETNQ
+301 ETNQ
-316 QTSQNDNT
+316 QTVTGDNT
-324 SLTQR
+324 SATKR
-329 NNERTD
+329 VSERTD
-335 NFNETG
+335 DFTESNKNE
-341 KNQGTNIGSS
+341 GTNTETS

-377 RDNLLNIDMDVIRE
+377 RDNLLNIDMDIIRE

-396 MLIW
+396 MLLW

>member
-113 HIGRKTGENTN
+113 HVGRKTGENTN

-137 SKNVEDETNT
+137 SKNVGDETT
-147 QRNKSI
+147 AD
-153 TEGNRDVKTDG
+153 TNRAT
-164 TETES
+164 
-169 NKTKTT
+169 
-175 GNKDIETDGTEVGA
+175 
-189 NKAVTSGNRDVEN
+189 TSGERSVEN
-202 TGSETNTGTS
+202 TGSETNTGRS
-212 KNSATRDYQRDD
+212 KNSATRNYQRDD

-253 MTNENGNTTGASAT
+253 MTNENGETTGASAT
-267 QNKQTE
+267 ENKQSE
-273 NNQQTIDENNT
+273 SNQQTV
-284 TTSKSK
+284 TS
-290 QNETNDQTIDA
+290 
-301 NKSSVTAHKQNETNQ
+301 
-316 QTSQNDNT
+316 DNT
-324 SLTQR
+324 SATKR
-329 NNERTD
+329 VSERTD
-335 NFNETG
+335 DFTESNKNE
-341 KNQGTNIGSS
+341 GTNTETS

>member
-18 ETESVGYSD
+18 KTESVGFSD
-27 VDDVIAAALPHIFDF
+27 VDEVITAALPHIFDF
-42 DFPIFDENYRTTLE
+42 DFPIFDENYRIPLE

-94 YESELFTYN
+94 YESELYTYN

-113 HIGRKTGENTN
+113 HVGRKTGENTN
-124 VDSRISERSNSGT
+124 VDQRNSKRTNSGT
-137 SKNVEDETNT
+137 SKNVDDETT
-147 QRNKSI
+147 AD
-153 TEGNRDVKTDG
+153 TNRAT
-164 TETES
+164 
-169 NKTKTT
+169 
-175 GNKDIETDGTEVGA
+175 
-189 NKAVTSGNRDVEN
+189 TSGERSVEN
-202 TGSETNTGTS
+202 KGSETNTGRN

-253 MTNENGNTTGASAT
+253 MTNENGETTGASAT
-267 QNKQTE
+267 ENKQ
-273 NNQQTIDENNT
+273 
-284 TTSKSK
+284 S
-290 QNETNDQTIDA
+290 
-301 NKSSVTAHKQNETNQ
+301 ETNQ
-316 QTSQNDNT
+316 QTVTGDNT
-324 SLTQR
+324 SATKR
-329 NNERTD
+329 VSERTD
-335 NFNETG
+335 DFTESNKNE
-341 KNQGTNIGSS
+341 GTNTETS

>member
-18 ETESVGYSD
+18 KTESVGFSN
-27 VDDVIAAALPHIFDF
+27 VDEVITAALPHIFDF
-42 DFPIFDENYRTTLE
+42 DFPIFDENYRVPLE

-94 YESELFTYN
+94 YESELYTYN

-113 HIGRKTGENTN
+113 HVGRKTGENTN

-137 SKNVEDETNT
+137 SKNVGDETT
-147 QRNKSI
+147 AD
-153 TEGNRDVKTDG
+153 TNRAT
-164 TETES
+164 
-169 NKTKTT
+169 
-175 GNKDIETDGTEVGA
+175 
-189 NKAVTSGNRDVEN
+189 TSGERSVEN
-202 TGSETNTGTS
+202 TGSETNTGRS

-253 MTNENGNTTGASAT
+253 MTNENGETTGASASE
-267 QNKQTE
+267 NKQ
-273 NNQQTIDENNT
+273 
-284 TTSKSK
+284 S
-290 QNETNDQTIDA
+290 
-301 NKSSVTAHKQNETNQ
+301 ETNQ
-316 QTSQNDNT
+316 QTVTGDNT
-324 SLTQR
+324 SATKR
-329 NNERTD
+329 VSERTD
-335 NFNETG
+335 DFTESNKNE
-341 KNQGTNIGSS
+341 GTNTETS

-396 MLIW
+396 MLVW

>member
-18 ETESVGYSD
+18 KTESVGLSK
-27 VDDVIAAALPHIFDF
+27 VDEVITAALPKIFDF
-42 DFPIFDENYRTTLE
+42 DFPIFDENYRVPLE

-94 YESELFTYN
+94 YESELYKYN

-113 HIGRKTGENTN
+113 HVGRRTGENTN
-124 VDSRISERSNSGT
+124 IDSRISERSNSGT
-137 SKNVEDETNT
+137 SKNIGDETT
-147 QRNKSI
+147 AD
-153 TEGNRDVKTDG
+153 TNRAT
-164 TETES
+164 
-169 NKTKTT
+169 
-175 GNKDIETDGTEVGA
+175 
-189 NKAVTSGNRDVEN
+189 TSGERNVEN
-202 TGSETNTGTS
+202 KGSETNSGRT
-212 KNSATRDYQRDD
+212 KNSATRDHQTDD

-236 VRNLNYLTN
+236 VKNLNYLTN
-245 ARNIVDTE
+245 ARNIVETE
-253 MTNENGNTTGASAT
+253 MTNENGETTGASASE
-267 QNKQTE
+267 NKQ
-273 NNQQTIDENNT
+273 
-284 TTSKSK
+284 S
-290 QNETNDQTIDA
+290 
-301 NKSSVTAHKQNETNQ
+301 ETNQ
-316 QTSQNDNT
+316 QTVTGDNT
-324 SLTQR
+324 SATKR
-329 NNERTD
+329 VSERTD
-335 NFNETG
+335 DFTESDKNEGINTG
-341 KNQGTNIGSS
+341 TS

-365 AGVNYARMIKDF
+365 AGANYARMIKDF